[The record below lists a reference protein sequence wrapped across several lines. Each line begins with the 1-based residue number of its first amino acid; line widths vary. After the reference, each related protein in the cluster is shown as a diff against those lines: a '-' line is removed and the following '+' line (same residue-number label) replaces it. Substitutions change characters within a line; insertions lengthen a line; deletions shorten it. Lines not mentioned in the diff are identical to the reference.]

1 MVHAIQQA
9 LSRSRKEVA
18 IKSSLFAGLLAAT
31 LAVVPALA
39 QAPAGSAMSA
49 RRVALGHLDNA
60 VASLRAGQIAA
71 AEKSMENAETTL
83 LNQEMLS
90 NPGDAAKSGPM
101 PEQGALRQVTA
112 ARVAL
117 QAGQSATARTDA
129 EAAIV
134 ALRTTLLQAEQP
146 K

>member
-1 MVHAIQQA
+1 M
-9 LSRSRKEVA
+9 KN
-18 IKSSLFAGLLAAT
+18 SLFAGLLAAT

-39 QAPAGSAMSA
+39 QQAPAGSAMSA

-60 VASLRAGQIAA
+60 EASLRAGQTAA
-71 AEKSMENAETTL
+71 AENSMENAETTL
-83 LNQEMLS
+83 LNQEVLS
-90 NPGDAAKSGPM
+90 HPGDAAKPGPL

-117 QAGQSATARTDA
+117 NAGQSATARKDA
-129 EAAIV
+129 ETAIV
-134 ALRTTLLQAEQP
+134 ALRTSLLQAEQP